1 MDSKHVLIAGGIG
14 AAAVCI
20 LGAALRGSP
29 TKQQDQENTE
39 LCSQS
44 ERCAVSFD
52 HIPDSVDEIDALVDE
67 TLPSLDML
75 LRKGNA
81 ISSDIDVRSSPDLRK
96 ALVDSRNLLLSFKNK
111 ISSLSTQKEY
121 NSDQVCTEKMQSLE
135 SELRLLRSSNS
146 TLTSLLQRNKVEM
159 ELLKQSCSSLNPNEK
174 SNDDESITS
183 LDSKQFIRAEHS
195 RNDRLTADNRSLK
208 AKVNELQAALH
219 DRNIELN
226 KVKEELKMVSKDFEM
241 LKDSNGQN
249 VHIIETLCTELNC
262 DELAVLS
269 SVKGIISYSP
279 ETKEITKSREFFTE
293 PITSRNSLLPQELLL
308 QHDAVNNH
316 PDERHESTNSEQDT
330 AKSTWEFLT
339 NLLQIFQSRQTEHLI
354 TPPAESLAELF
365 AQVTMQ
371 TDKILHTVDESNQL
385 RGKLVS
391 IEDELLAMKQEM
403 VDVQRRTVD
412 LIHEEFS
419 KSSKLIEELSALQKL
434 HDEIQDK
441 VVVALKD
448 LSVSQGELFEANDKC
463 DRLSNALTMIESKLS
478 IKEEEAINLLSD
490 NQYKAKL
497 IEIDSNT
504 IAQLNAELERFKYSA
519 ESAARVPSTVELSEA
534 LCANIDIKDRR
545 EIQIENSNLKEALA
559 AREYDLQKA
568 KDILEIGGTS
578 IAKLR
583 EELLKLKKLY
593 KTLKTE
599 KSIAMNRVAE
609 LESILLI
616 GNKASTDSID
626 IVATDLTGQLQC
638 KLDSSYLQHIDA
650 GEDENKDPTTSDPSS
665 GTIFSSWW

>member
-1 MDSKHVLIAGGIG
+1 
-14 AAAVCI
+14 
-20 LGAALRGSP
+20 
-29 TKQQDQENTE
+29 
-39 LCSQS
+39 
-44 ERCAVSFD
+44 
-52 HIPDSVDEIDALVDE
+52 
-67 TLPSLDML
+67 
-75 LRKGNA
+75 
-81 ISSDIDVRSSPDLRK
+81 
-96 ALVDSRNLLLSFKNK
+96 
-111 ISSLSTQKEY
+111 
-121 NSDQVCTEKMQSLE
+121 
-135 SELRLLRSSNS
+135 
-146 TLTSLLQRNKVEM
+146 
-159 ELLKQSCSSLNPNEK
+159 
-174 SNDDESITS
+174 
-183 LDSKQFIRAEHS
+183 
-195 RNDRLTADNRSLK
+195 
-208 AKVNELQAALH
+208 
-219 DRNIELN
+219 
-226 KVKEELKMVSKDFEM
+226 
-241 LKDSNGQN
+241 
-249 VHIIETLCTELNC
+249 
-262 DELAVLS
+262 
-269 SVKGIISYSP
+269 
-279 ETKEITKSREFFTE
+279 
-293 PITSRNSLLPQELLL
+293 
-308 QHDAVNNH
+308 
-316 PDERHESTNSEQDT
+316 
-330 AKSTWEFLT
+330 
-339 NLLQIFQSRQTEHLI
+339 
-354 TPPAESLAELF
+354 
-365 AQVTMQ
+365 
-371 TDKILHTVDESNQL
+371 
-385 RGKLVS
+385 
-391 IEDELLAMKQEM
+391 
-403 VDVQRRTVD
+403 VD

-626 IVATDLTGQLQC
+626 IVATDLTGQLQS